1 MVTSAANAAATAS
14 WAAGTSAGLRHT
26 VTEDSSTTTRV
37 GTPPASANAVQT
49 GESVFVLGLVY
60 GTGSSSGQWCAAP
73 GSGG

>member
-1 MVTSAANAAATAS
+1 
-14 WAAGTSAGLRHT
+14 